1 MKMLKWLDQNFEDV
15 VCAFLLVSIMT
26 MLMAQVVVRFVFGY
40 GLTVSEE
47 LCRFMF
53 LYLVYFAAS
62 LVALKGGHIRVTAH
76 LQYFSHKSRLFLL
89 MLSDLLWIS
98 FNIMVIWQG
107 AKLIESMASRPM
119 YSGAMLLDMR
129 IVYIAVPIAF
139 CLLTFRIIQRWIR
152 HFNGTISILDAQ
164 ASEEG

>member
-1 MKMLKWLDQNFEDV
+1 MKVLKWLDKNFEDV

-26 MLMAQVVVRFVFGY
+26 MLMAQVVIRFVFGY

-76 LQYFSHKSRLFLL
+76 LQYFSTKFRLGLL
-89 MLSDLLWIS
+89 MLSDLLWIG
-98 FNIMVIWQG
+98 FNIMVIWEG
-107 AKLIESMASRPM
+107 TKLIESMASRPM

-129 IVYIAVPIAF
+129 FVYIAVPLAF
-139 CLLTFRIIQRWIR
+139 CLLTFRIIQRWVR
-152 HFNGTISILDAQ
+152 HFRGEISILDSQ
-164 ASEEG
+164 VVEEG

>member
-1 MKMLKWLDQNFEDV
+1 MKVLKWLDKNFEDV

-76 LQYFSHKSRLFLL
+76 LQYFSTKFRLGLL
-89 MLSDLLWIS
+89 MLSDLLWIG
-98 FNIMVIWQG
+98 FNIMVIWEG
-107 AKLIESMASRPM
+107 TKLIESMASRPM

-129 IVYIAVPIAF
+129 FVYIAVPLAY
-139 CLLTFRIIQRWIR
+139 CLLTFRIIQRGVR
-152 HFNGTISILDAQ
+152 HFRGEISILDSQ
-164 ASEEG
+164 VVEEG